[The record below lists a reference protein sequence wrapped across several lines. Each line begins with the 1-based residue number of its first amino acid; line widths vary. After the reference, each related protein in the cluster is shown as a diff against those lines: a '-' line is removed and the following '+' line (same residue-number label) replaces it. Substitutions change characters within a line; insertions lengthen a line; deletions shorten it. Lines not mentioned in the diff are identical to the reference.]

1 MMFKSLIVGLMCL
14 SGCAS
19 VGGVGVNTTFYRT
32 WWKDCG
38 VSRPV
43 PNNIAQFKG
52 QLPSPHTALL
62 APDEMP
68 PQSSNYKGVLRVVIP
83 MSECNGKGVMVADL
97 KAMPELITPAGV
109 GTTPRKP
116 HTITEVAPDHWN
128 D

>member
-14 SGCAS
+14 SGCAG
-19 VGGVGVNTTFYRT
+19 VGRVGVNTTFYRT

-43 PNNIAQFKG
+43 PNNIALFKG

-62 APDEMP
+62 ATDEMP

-83 MSECNGKGVMVADL
+83 MSECNGQGVMVADL
-97 KAMPELITPAGV
+97 KAMPDQSAPAVV
-109 GTTPRKP
+109 GTPQRKQYEV
-116 HTITEVAPDHWN
+116 TEVAPDHWN